1 MIMKKTGKTT
11 GSNWQKLSRRV
22 MALLL
27 AIMCISLLF
36 SQIAAADE
44 TDVEIGQEAAAEGS
58 DIVEEVTEPPAED
71 VLPEIQEETS
81 AEQMQQE
88 PETSEETSEEQ
99 VSEEAIPQAPE
110 EAPAVISEQIE
121 DIEEVVSE
129 DTSDPVT
136 ADPVSEEPAAEP
148 EIPETEPAAE
158 AKTPAEETTEAA
170 EVEEKLEDAESE
182 ELDSQN
188 DRDVLSYG
196 MTGEDVLK
204 MQTALKELGYLG
216 ATPDGIFGGQ
226 SLMAVKRFQLFNA
239 LPVTGEANSETLTL
253 LFQGNAENYRTL
265 WRGARGKAVY
275 NVQQY
280 LYNAGFLPVEP
291 DGSFGRYTEAAV
303 KIYQAQAGLSSPDG
317 GVGNWTT
324 EKLLNVEVIF
334 ESLGIGNRG
343 NAVLVLQTQLQ
354 KLGFLNVNPDGS
366 FGGYS
371 ERAVKKF
378 QMYAGLTMTG
388 LADAVTL
395 NAIYRGTVSFST
407 LTKGSKGT
415 AVKNLQNILKD
426 LGFLKVEPDGSYG
439 NFTVQAV
446 KDFQKAN
453 GITQDGA
460 CGRYTTEALFRD
472 PVSASDYSKTVTVDY
487 GGTFTIK
494 TALGSSVLD
503 LKDASVY
510 DGANVQLY
518 TGNDTGAQKWVMQSA
533 GGEYYY
539 IRNLRSWKV
548 LDMVDGNVQQS
559 VPDSSSQTQ
568 KWKIV
573 KLEDGGFQVINAN
586 GMYLSASSDSSGSNV
601 GGAAESTGQGEVW
614 YFTETDAGTALD
626 FKTDGTQYLGI
637 RTFNISKGNVTET
650 SGYYN
655 IETEIDLPSGGYNLS
670 GGSNYSIGL
679 KVMYVNSYLANAGYL
694 SWDYYNYNRYDGNT
708 VWAVQQ
714 FQSDHGLS
722 PDGVVGIQT
731 WRAMGYSDYDWYN
744 LGAYVT
750 DLKVYAYGSSRDTY
764 VNAMLSTAQEYAWA
778 GTGFADGASGTPGT
792 YVDCSGLI
800 YQCLYSA
807 GINPD
812 TNIIDHAR
820 VVYEY
825 TSNYLGN
832 DWQMGVAVGSA
843 QPGDLVFYGGNSI
856 NHVAIYAGNGMIYD
870 SWPGQGVTLRSIYS
884 GGNILKIVRVF

>member
-11 GSNWQKLSRRV
+11 GNIRRKLSRKV
-22 MALLL
+22 MAALL
-27 AIMCISLLF
+27 AVMCIGLLF
-36 SQIAAADE
+36 TQIATADE
-44 TDVEIGQEAAAEGS
+44 ADVESEQEAVAE
-58 DIVEEVTEPPAED
+58 DTFVVDETTEPTAEEI
-71 VLPEIQEETS
+71 VPEIPEET
-81 AEQMQQE
+81 
-88 PETSEETSEEQ
+88 
-99 VSEEAIPQAPE
+99 PE
-110 EAPAVISEQIE
+110 EAPQEPSEEVAPEEEPEEAPQASEEATIVIAEQIE
-121 DIEEVVSE
+121 DVEEVVSE
-129 DTSDPVT
+129 DTADPVI
-136 ADPVSEEPAAEP
+136 ADPVSVEPAAEP

-158 AKTPAEETTEAA
+158 VKTPAEEPTEAA
-170 EVEEKLEDAESE
+170 EVEEKLEDAETE

-196 MTGEDVLK
+196 MTGDDVLK

-226 SLMAVKRFQLFNA
+226 SLMAVKRFQLFNGLA
-239 LPVTGEANSETLTL
+239 ITGEADSTTLTTL
-253 LFQGNAENYRTL
+253 YEGTPAAYRTL
-265 WRGARGKAVY
+265 WKGTTGTAVY
-275 NVQQY
+275 NIQSY
-280 LYNAGFLPVEP
+280 LFNAGFLPVYP
-291 DGSFGRYTEAAV
+291 DGVFGRYSEAAV
-303 KIYQAQAGLSSPDG
+303 KAYQAQTGLPSPDG

-324 EKLLNVEVIF
+324 AQMADNPMQF
-334 ESLGIGNRG
+334 EPLGYGSNG
-343 NAVLVLQTQLQ
+343 NAVKVLQQQL
-354 KLGFLNVNPDGS
+354 KDLGFLSVTPDGI

-371 ERAVKKF
+371 DRAVKKF
-378 QMYAGLTMTG
+378 QMYAGLPITG
-388 LADAVTL
+388 LADTDTI
-395 NAIYRGTVSFST
+395 NAIYRGAAQFST
-407 LTKGSKGT
+407 LSKGSRGT
-415 AVKNLQNILKD
+415 AVLALQKMLAD
-426 LGFLKVEPDGSYG
+426 LGYLGVTPDGVYG
-439 NFTVQAV
+439 NYTVQAV
-446 KDFQKAN
+446 KAFQKAN
-453 GITQDGA
+453 GIVQDGA
-460 CGRYTTEALFRD
+460 CGRYTTEVLFQN

-559 VPDSSSQTQ
+559 VPDSSSETQ

-586 GMYLSASSDSSGSNV
+586 GMYLSASSDTSESNV
-601 GGAAESTGQGEVW
+601 SGVPESTGQGEVW

-637 RTFNISKGNVTET
+637 RSFNISKGNVTET

-714 FQSDHGLS
+714 FQSDHGLN
-722 PDGVVGIQT
+722 PDGVVGILT

-744 LGAYVT
+744 LGSYVT

-800 YQCLYSA
+800 YQCLYAA

-832 DWQMGVAVGSA
+832 DWQMGVAVSSA
-843 QPGDLVFYGGNSI
+843 QPGDLVFYGGSSI